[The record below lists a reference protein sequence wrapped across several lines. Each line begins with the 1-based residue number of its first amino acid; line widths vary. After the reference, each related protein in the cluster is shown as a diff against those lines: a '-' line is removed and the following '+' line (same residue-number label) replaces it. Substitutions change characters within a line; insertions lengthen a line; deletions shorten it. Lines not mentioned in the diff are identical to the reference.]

1 MENKSSNNIM
11 KELNK
16 IANERHRN
24 GYKKT
29 TEEIKKEEI
38 ELKKSVFSEHRKKI
52 YENSDPE
59 ILKEIS
65 RNGFYSHTVT
75 SIKNDSGG
83 RCKYLYDLMHILN
96 ANNELPGKLF
106 SYETSNYNHDVNCGI
121 LYNWSD
127 ESLKEQLLS

>member
-16 IANERHRN
+16 IANERRRDK
-24 GYKKT
+24 YKKT
-29 TEEIKKEEI
+29 TEEIKKKEI

-59 ILKEIS
+59 ILKE
-65 RNGFYSHTVT
+65 RAENGIYSHTVT
-75 SIKNDSGG
+75 SIKNDSGS
-83 RCKYLYDLMHILN
+83 RCKYLYDLVHILN
-96 ANNELPGKLF
+96 ANNELPGKLLP
-106 SYETSNYNHDVNCGI
+106 YETSHLNHDVNCRI
-121 LYNWSD
+121 SYNWSD